1 MPATNTIFALSTPYG
16 RSGVG
21 LFRVS
26 GDLQNFD
33 WSTLF
38 SKASF
43 VPRRAS
49 LCRLLDQTG
58 ATIDD
63 VVVTYFPSP
72 ASFTGEDV
80 LEFTCHGSTAILDA
94 VVEVLA
100 AVPGWRLAQP
110 GEFSRRAFRHGKMD
124 LAQAEGLAD
133 VLEAKT
139 SRQLHHAQN
148 AAWGNTSNSVRTWRR
163 KLIELQAL
171 AEAVIDFSED
181 LDDDVEA
188 QILDTASSFA
198 GELLSAVDKG
208 QQVAQLNAG
217 YTVALVGAPNAGK
230 SSLLNAMTNTD
241 VAIVTDIAGTTRDQI
256 AVETVIDGLPVKL
269 IDTAGLRETGDVVEQ
284 MGVERAQK
292 LIETANLVVQV
303 VHPDDV
309 PQNFAEALT
318 VFTHA
323 DVNDRS
329 SEALSISSTTG
340 AGIDRLL
347 HVIGKQLS
355 TALPSPDE
363 VAFSNVRQREA
374 VSRAVTELASVSP
387 DLPLDINGQ
396 HLRYAGQALAEVT
409 GDVDVEDILD
419 VIFGNFCIGK

>member
-1 MPATNTIFALSTPYG
+1 MPITNTIFALSTPYG

-26 GDLQNFD
+26 GDLQEFD

-58 ATIDD
+58 TTIDE
-63 VVVTYFPSP
+63 VVVTFFPSP

-80 LEFTCHGSTAILDA
+80 LEFACHGSTAILDA
-94 VVEVLA
+94 VVDVLA

-124 LAQAEGLAD
+124 LAEAEGLAD

-139 SRQLHHAQN
+139 TRQLHHAQQ
-148 AAWGNTSNSVRTWRR
+148 AAWGNTSNSVKTWRR

-181 LDDDVEA
+181 LDDDIEA
-188 QILDTASSFA
+188 QILTTARTFA
-198 GELLSAVDKG
+198 SELSSAVTKG

-269 IDTAGLRETGDVVEQ
+269 IDTAGLRDTSDVVEQ
-284 MGVERAQK
+284 MGVERAQR

-303 VHPDDV
+303 VHPDDE
-309 PQNFAEALT
+309 PEIIAEALT

-323 DVNDRS
+323 DVKDRS

-340 AGIDRLL
+340 AGIESLL
-347 HVIGKQLS
+347 KAIGQQLS
-355 TALPSPDE
+355 MDLPSPDD

-374 VSRAVTELASVSP
+374 VSRAVKELEAVSLN
-387 DLPLDINGQ
+387 LPLDINGQ

-409 GDVDVEDILD
+409 GDVDVEDVLD